1 MNQKIKL
8 YHSSINI
15 IEKPEYGKG
24 KPYNDYGLG
33 FYTTEDIE
41 LAKEWAVDKYHDGYA
56 NEYEL
61 DLSNLKILNIT
72 KEGNVLN
79 WIALLLKNR
88 SFILKNDI
96 SIQGRE
102 FLLNNYLL
110 SYEEYDVII
119 GYRADDSYFSYAESF
134 LNNSISLRRLNEA
147 LKLGNLGEQI
157 VLKSKKAFD
166 NLKFVNYLKVSK
178 DDYYPLREKR
188 NNDAR
193 DNFLKNKKGIT
204 STNDIYLNDIMRGV
218 EIDDTSL

>member
-1 MNQKIKL
+1 MNKIIKL
-8 YHSSINI
+8 YHGSINI

-24 KPYNDYGLG
+24 KKYNDYGLG
-33 FYTTEDIE
+33 FYMTEDLE
-41 LAKEWAVDKYHDGYA
+41 LAKEWAVDRYHDGYA

-61 DLSNLKILNIT
+61 DISNLKILNLT

-96 SIQGRE
+96 AIQGKE

-110 SYEEYDVII
+110 PYEEYDVII

-134 LNNSISLRRLNEA
+134 LNNTISLKRLNEA

-166 NLKFVNYLKVSK
+166 NLSYIKAIKVK
-178 DDYYPLREKR
+178 KEEYYPLREKR

-193 DNFLKNKKGIT
+193 NDFLMNKKGIET
-204 STNDIYLNDIMRGV
+204 INDKYLNDIMRGV
-218 EIDDTSL
+218 EIDDSSL

>member
-8 YHSSINI
+8 FHGSINI

-204 STNDIYLNDIMRGV
+204 SANDIYLNDIMRGV

>member
-1 MNQKIKL
+1 MNKKIKL
-8 YHSSINI
+8 YHGSINI

-24 KPYNDYGLG
+24 KKYNDYGLG
-33 FYTTEDIE
+33 FYMTEDLE
-41 LAKEWAVDKYHDGYA
+41 LAKEWAVDRYHDGYA

-61 DLSNLKILNIT
+61 DISNLKILNLT

-96 SIQGRE
+96 AIQGKE

-110 SYEEYDVII
+110 PYEEYDVII

-134 LNNSISLRRLNEA
+134 LNNTISLKRLNEA

-157 VLKSKKAFD
+157 VLKSKKAFN
-166 NLKFVNYLKVSK
+166 NLSYIKAIEVKK
-178 DDYYPLREKR
+178 EEYYPLREKR

-193 DNFLKNKKGIT
+193 NDFLKNKKGIET
-204 STNDIYLNDIMRGV
+204 INDKYLNDIMRGV
-218 EIDDTSL
+218 EIDDSSL

>member
-8 YHSSINI
+8 YHGSINI